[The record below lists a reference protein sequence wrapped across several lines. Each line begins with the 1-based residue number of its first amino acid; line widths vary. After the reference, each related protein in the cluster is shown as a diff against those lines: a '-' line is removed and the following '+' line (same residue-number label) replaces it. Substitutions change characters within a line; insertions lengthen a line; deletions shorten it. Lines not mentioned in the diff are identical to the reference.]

1 MDDHKQKHLSPEDLS
16 QRWHVSTQTLAN
28 WRSVKQ
34 HKGPP
39 YLKLGQSVVY
49 DIADIEAYEKAN
61 KITPEEYPE
70 PPAPAVP
77 RMDEDFPGKYEEI
90 I

>member
-1 MDDHKQKHLSPEDLS
+1 MSKKHLTSEELAT
-16 QRWHVSTQTLAN
+16 RWCISTQTLAN
-28 WRSVKQ
+28 WRHDK
-34 HKGPP
+34 KGPP
-39 YLKLGQSVVY
+39 YIKMGQIIYELS
-49 DIADIEAYEKAN
+49 DIEAYEAKN

-77 RMDEDFPGKYEEI
+77 RMDEDLPGKYEEI